1 MKPFEQTIK
10 KILNDTTIQ
19 NFLDK
24 TNLKETEQYRLI
36 AHVIHLYSNTNYDNK
51 KSLASLPSD
60 YVLIDI
66 ETTGFGREDKVIQIA
81 AVKVINDKIFDTFDS
96 YVSIGDSTLPTQITY
111 LTNINEK
118 ILANA
123 PTFTEV
129 SDKLLD
135 FIEDFPIVGH
145 NVKTFDLPFLARNGL
160 DLKDRLAVD
169 TVNLA
174 RTTPLNVKNYRLET
188 LTDFY
193 KIETQAHNALNDV
206 LATYEIYNNLK
217 NRDFNKRERQE
228 RKPQV
233 LANKKIAYTGQ
244 FSNFSRTSLE
254 RIITSHG
261 GTITKTVTK
270 NTDYLIVGQ
279 QIAKNLKDGI
289 HSSKEIKCLAYIE
302 NGISIKMLNEEQFLQ
317 LLKKEI

>member
-10 KILNDTTIQ
+10 KILNDTTVQ

-24 TNLKETEQYRLI
+24 TNLKESEQYRLI

-51 KSLASLPSD
+51 KSLPTD

-66 ETTGFGREDKVIQIA
+66 ETTGFGCEDKVIQIA

-96 YVSIGDSTLPTQITY
+96 YVSIGNSTLPTQITY

-135 FIEDFPIVGH
+135 FIENFPIVGH

-174 RTTPLNVKNYRLET
+174 RTTPLNVKNYKLET

-228 RKPQV
+228 SLKSLLIRK
-233 LANKKIAYTGQ
+233 
-244 FSNFSRTSLE
+244 
-254 RIITSHG
+254 
-261 GTITKTVTK
+261 
-270 NTDYLIVGQ
+270 
-279 QIAKNLKDGI
+279 
-289 HSSKEIKCLAYIE
+289 
-302 NGISIKMLNEEQFLQ
+302 
-317 LLKKEI
+317 